1 MDFGAWSGF
10 PISMRRNRLK
20 AVPPLRPLM
29 RYSLVIF
36 DLDGTLVDSFPFFM
50 RNLNEVAD
58 RFGFRKVAAD
68 EVEALR
74 HGSTSEILAKLEIP
88 RWKLPRVAR
97 HFRQLKAEQA
107 DNIPLFPGVAAMLQ
121 VLSENGLRLALV
133 SSDSEANARRKLG
146 PAAALFAHYDC
157 TAALFGKPSRFRRVL
172 KRARIGAAQAIAI
185 GDETRDIEAARANGI
200 ACGAVTWGYAAPGA
214 LRARKPDLVFTE
226 IADIPRALLTPASD
240 GSVHSA
246 NAASTKPS
254 GSAQNSRMAL
264 K

>member
-1 MDFGAWSGF
+1 
-10 PISMRRNRLK
+10 
-20 AVPPLRPLM
+20 M

-58 RFGFRKVAAD
+58 RFGFRKVAVH

-74 HGSTSEILAKLEIP
+74 HGSTSEIVAKLEIP

-107 DNIPLFPGVAAMLQ
+107 ETIALFPGVADMLQ
-121 VLSENGLRLALV
+121 ALSAAGLRLALV

-146 PAAALFAHYDC
+146 PAAPLFAHYDC

-172 KRARIGAAQAIAI
+172 KRAKIDAARAIAI
-185 GDETRDIEAARANGI
+185 GDETRDIEAARAVGI
-200 ACGAVTWGYAAPGA
+200 ACGAVTWGYAARQA
-214 LRARKPDLVFTE
+214 LIDRKPDLVFE
-226 IADIPRALLTPASD
+226 RMDDIARALLGSD
-240 GSVHSA
+240 ARGA
-246 NAASTKPS
+246 KKPS
-254 GSAQNSRMAL
+254 
-264 K
+264 